1 MPVILDVNK
10 FATPVSHSTCVG
22 NLNCTAFFLPGGV
35 ESARKVD
42 TRLSSSLMKGNIFH
56 ESEAIRISDATGF
69 LLTYQKLDL
78 SFDFDRSGSECV
90 MYGRESN
97 NPIQICARNVGPSI
111 AVGK

>member
-1 MPVILDVNK
+1 MPVLLDVNK
-10 FATPVSHSTCVG
+10 FATPVSHSACVE
-22 NLNCTAFFLPGGV
+22 NSNCTAVFLPGGV
-35 ESARKVD
+35 ESARRVD
-42 TRLSSSLMKGNIFH
+42 TILNLSLMKGNIFH